1 MQYAVLRNYNRHI
14 VLRIQQTAKVT
25 QFIEA
30 QAVGIVLSKLSTPA
44 FNKEF
49 DTEVP
54 SAVSDAAVSF
64 LKLAQRA
71 YMHNLPVIQKLK
83 EIIMATATTAEAKT
97 LAAKASEA
105 PTPSQQEVADKKAE
119 KAAKAK
125 AAKPPTEAKP
135 RGLGIGAFCVALI
148 KESKSNDEILT
159 AVRAKWPDAKTTTA
173 SLNWYRADIK
183 RGAK

>member
-1 MQYAVLRNYNRHI
+1 MQYTVLKNHNSHI
-14 VLRIQQTAKVT
+14 VLCIYQTAKIT
-25 QFIEA
+25 QFLEV
-30 QAVGIVLSKLSTPA
+30 QAVGVVLSKMSTPA

-49 DTEVP
+49 DTKVP
-54 SAVSDAAVSF
+54 LAIADAAVSF

-71 YMHNLPVIQKLK
+71 YMHNLPVIKKLK
-83 EIIMATATTAEAKT
+83 EIIMATATTAEAKA
-97 LAAKASEA
+97 LAKKASEE
-105 PTPSQQEVADKKAE
+105 PNQLQQEVANKKAE

-125 AAKPPTEAKP
+125 AAKPPSEAKP
-135 RGLGIGAFCVALI
+135 RGLGIGAFCVELI
-148 KESKSNDEILT
+148 KKGKSNDEILE